1 MTRLINAGLFSPEQL
16 ENTWI
21 FINNLPILYHSFVM
35 EVRTVEIAL
44 SLNRQSAYDAA
55 YIALAETL
63 NAQLWTLDIRLYR
76 NAVGRGLNVN
86 LLTDSQTED

>member
-1 MTRLINAGLFSPEQL
+1 
-16 ENTWI
+16 
-21 FINNLPILYHSFVM
+21 M